1 MNNDDKLE
9 DDDLFDDDD
18 EIDYDEHLETAI
30 GHMDFYQDVIMI
42 IKKNGNTIVIPSFD
56 DKLSKDQHDYM
67 EKIFVINDPSF
78 ILRFFMWIELL
89 LKYLFLYLKE
99 QFEKLNIDDNN
110 T

>member
-9 DDDLFDDDD
+9 DDDLFDDD

-78 ILRFFMWIELL
+78 FLRFFMWIELL